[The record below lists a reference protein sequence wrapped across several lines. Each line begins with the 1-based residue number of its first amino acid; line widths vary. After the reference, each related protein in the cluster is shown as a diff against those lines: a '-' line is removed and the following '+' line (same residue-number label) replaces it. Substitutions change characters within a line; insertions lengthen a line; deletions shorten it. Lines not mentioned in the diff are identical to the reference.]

1 MLSKIQKT
9 VAQLLLINLFICS
22 AFVYAQ
28 IPFVN
33 MQNNMR
39 IDEKTGVPAAIYNVQ
54 SKQYNGTPAQ
64 IARQYLEE
72 NSALLKMEKNLEDLE
87 LIKVTKSPAGFHVSF
102 RQVYQ
107 SIPVMRS
114 DMVISINHQ
123 NRVTMVIN
131 GHKPDISVNTTP
143 SISKT
148 QALELARPSVGA
160 QRTEDIFP
168 PRLDLMVYEDSTYMF
183 HLIWKTHV
191 SPSDEEAE

>member
-1 MLSKIQKT
+1 MSSKIQKT
-9 VAQLLLINLFICS
+9 VAQLLLISLFICS

-39 IDEKTGVPAAIYNVQ
+39 IDEKTGIPTAIYNVQ
-54 SKQYNGTPAQ
+54 SKQYSGTPAQ
-64 IARQYLEE
+64 IARQYLKE

-87 LIKVTKSPAGFHVSF
+87 LVKVTKSPAGFHVSF

-107 SIPVMRS
+107 GIPVMRS
-114 DMVISINHQ
+114 GMVISINHQ

-131 GHKPDISVNTTP
+131 GHKPAISVNTTA

-148 QALELARPSVGA
+148 QTLELARQSVDA
-160 QRTEDIFP
+160 QTNKDIFP
-168 PRLDLMVYEDSTYMF
+168 LMNSLT
-183 HLIWKTHV
+183 
-191 SPSDEEAE
+191 